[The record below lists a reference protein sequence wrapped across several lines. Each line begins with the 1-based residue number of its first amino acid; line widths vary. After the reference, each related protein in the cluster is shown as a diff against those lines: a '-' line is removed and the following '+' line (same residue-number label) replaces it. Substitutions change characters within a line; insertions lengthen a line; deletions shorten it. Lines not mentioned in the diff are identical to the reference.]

1 MPSTLRRL
9 AILGALVITLTGPS
23 PAPAQLIGIKSV
35 PLATG
40 DQFLVHPSRNLGMGS
55 VSIAIDDPLLDP
67 FVNPAKGSRMR
78 ESRFYGSPIFY
89 NVSGGDGAGRTLPV
103 GVLFA
108 SRTWFGG
115 AQISLQQIEAADRA
129 NDIIFLG
136 EPVFQGSLFEP
147 LRDRAAN
154 NMYAFGL
161 VGRRFPG
168 TRLAVGASV
177 FYADLE
183 ALDGVDL
190 LYTLSESIEQSGH
203 LADVRV
209 GLTGELESGGS
220 IEAVLVHHRLEMTH
234 EITNITWTCCI
245 PEPWVPVRQVETNFD
260 RTNTWGLHFGYRRPI
275 SDHGWTAGAIVTANR
290 KTHPKIPDYEIMNIP
305 RDPGDSWA
313 WNFGVGLSRE
323 LGPTR
328 FAVDMIWEPI
338 WSNTWADADTTLVS
352 PLGHT
357 IVKGEKTVENDFAF
371 SNAILRAGLLHETR
385 RWGASL
391 GLQAR
396 SYGFDLEQT
405 DHVLRTERDQHES
418 WMEWTP
424 SWGASLRFSEVEL
437 RYNGR
442 LTTGSG
448 RPGVTWSGV
457 RTAQLE
463 SMSDFI
469 IAPSGPLT
477 LQDAHIFTHQLTV
490 SLPIR

>member
-1 MPSTLRRL
+1 VS
-9 AILGALVITLTGPS
+9 
-23 PAPAQLIGIKSV
+23 QLIGIKSV

-40 DQFLVHPSRNLGMGS
+40 DQFLVHPSRNLGMGG

-78 ESRFYGSPIFY
+78 ESRFYGSPVFY

-103 GVLFA
+103 GALFA

-115 AQISLQQIEAADRA
+115 VQLSLQQIEAADRG
-129 NDIIFLG
+129 DGFIFLDQ
-136 EPVFQGSLFEP
+136 PVFPGSTFEP

-161 VGRRFPG
+161 VGRRVPG
-168 TRLAVGASV
+168 TRMSLGASV

-190 LYTLSESIEQSGH
+190 LYTMSESLEQSGH
-203 LADVRV
+203 VADVRL
-209 GLTGELESGGS
+209 GLTGEIESGGTF
-220 IEAVLVHHRLEMTH
+220 EAVLVHHRMDMTH
-234 EITNITWTCCI
+234 EITNVQWPCCWG
-245 PEPWVPVRQVETNFD
+245 PEPWIPVRQVETNFD
-260 RTNTWGLHFGYRRPI
+260 RTNTWGLHLGHRRPI
-275 SDHGWTAGAIVTANR
+275 GEHGWSAGGIITANR
-290 KTHPKIPDYEIMNIP
+290 KTHPKIPNYEIMNIP

-313 WNFGVGLSRE
+313 WNFGVGLSRA

-328 FAVDMIWEPI
+328 FAVDVIWEPI
-338 WSNTWADADTTLVS
+338 WSNTWADADSTLQS
-352 PLGHT
+352 PLGHQ
-357 IVKGEKTVENDFAF
+357 IRKGEKTVENDFSF
-371 SNAILRAGLLHETR
+371 SNAIVRAGLLRETA

-391 GLQAR
+391 GLEVR

-405 DHVLRTERDQHES
+405 DNVLRTQRDQKES

-424 SWGASLRFSEVEL
+424 SWGGSVRFSEIEL

-448 RPGVTWSGV
+448 RPGVTWSAA
-457 RTAQLE
+457 RLDQLTT
-463 SMSDFI
+463 MADFI

-477 LQDAHIFTHQLTV
+477 LQDAHIFTHQLSV